1 LSEKITP
8 SLYPSSP
15 QSEELDLLL
24 RRKGLQYWIG
34 TGGCVIVVALL
45 VSWTLRDG
53 GDSREAKARNLA
65 ALALGL
71 LIAMYLYAHT
81 VSLHPDTN
89 GSDDDI
95 HDSSEPK
102 Q

>member
-8 SLYPSSP
+8 SLYPSTP
-15 QSEELDLLL
+15 EFEELDLSL
-24 RRKGLQYWIG
+24 RRKGLRYWVG

-53 GDSREAKARNLA
+53 SGSKEAKARNLA

-81 VSLHPDTN
+81 VDLSLDTN
-89 GSDDDI
+89 DSDDDI
-95 HDSSEPK
+95 HDSSAQK